1 MEMEHSLCILTV
13 STLTMKKGE
22 SESAAGI
29 SGTLWKWK
37 VVKRGGFLLTVSTLT
52 MKNGESESAAG
63 TRELSEFQVQ
73 NKSGSN
79 FRCNLGCRKFETLW
93 N

>member
-1 MEMEHSLCILTV
+1 MDYSLHILTV
-13 STLTMKKGE
+13 STLTMKNGE

-37 VVKRGGFLLTVSTLT
+37 VVKWGAFLLTVSTLT

-63 TRELSEFQVQ
+63 TRELWDFEVQ

-79 FRCNLGCRKFETLW
+79 FR
-93 N
+93 